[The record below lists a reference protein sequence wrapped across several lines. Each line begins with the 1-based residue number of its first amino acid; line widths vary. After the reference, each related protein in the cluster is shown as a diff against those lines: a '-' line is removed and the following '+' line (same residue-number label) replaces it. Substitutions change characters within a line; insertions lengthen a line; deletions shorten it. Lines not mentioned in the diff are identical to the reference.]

1 MIFPLVAQ
9 GMKIKASFLKF
20 GSGIKSGIG
29 MPESNFPKP
38 TIVSI
43 PMITTRKP
51 KAIMKL
57 PVSYK
62 SVYIIILVD
71 YHRDPMMFVQP
82 ELS

>member
-1 MIFPLVAQ
+1 
-9 GMKIKASFLKF
+9 
-20 GSGIKSGIG
+20 